1 MSLVLQE
8 AIASSAA
15 DSSALLELVQ
25 PSQVD
30 TTPTCRK
37 PEPREIKQRTVLS
50 WGLKRISFTTVNDS
64 KVEEPNI
71 FRAWYTGKP
80 VKIFVLDSGVNAV
93 ADLSPTG
100 RLVTA
105 VNVTE
110 DVMGHGTHVAA
121 IAAGTSS
128 GIATV
133 GLGWHAC
140 RIVLYLTPV
149 HPNV

>member
-25 PSQVD
+25 PAQVD

-110 DVMGHGTHVAA
+110 DWMGHGTHVAA

-133 GLGWHAC
+133 GSGWHAC
-140 RIVLYLTPV
+140 LAVLYLTPV